1 MRRRAVVS
9 LIAFAATTLLGAAL
23 GWFVAGER
31 EDKAAYSIGAGGGQA
46 AHSELGVVV
55 SGDLGPGLAPGR
67 TIPLDLEL
75 HNDSDRTV
83 VVRDLTVEVSDVHT
97 ASTSTRECRVTEFVV
112 RPLADRAQVRL
123 EPGQR
128 RRLSGTDLE
137 PAQWPAIAMRDRDI
151 AQDHCQDTR
160 LSLRYRAEGDRDP
173 R

>member
-1 MRRRAVVS
+1 MRRRVVVCLVALVATA
-9 LIAFAATTLLGAAL
+9 LIGAAL

-31 EDKAAYSIGAGGGQA
+31 EDKAAYSMGAGGGQGSR
-46 AHSELGVVV
+46 SELGVVI

-75 HNDSDRTV
+75 LNDSDRTV
-83 VVRDLTVEVSDVHT
+83 VVRDLSVEVSDLRT
-97 ASTSTRECRVTEFVV
+97 SAASTRDCGVAEFVV
-112 RPLADRAQVRL
+112 RPLADGAQVRL

-137 PAQWPAIAMRDRDI
+137 PAQWPAVAMRDRDV